1 MGDCP
6 GGNVSACDLHKV
18 GSKEQDPREGDGE
31 EEEGGLLTH
40 QLVQRSFWSQQ
51 VAPCFKPKVF
61 GICSSILSAGIRLLL
76 ISP

>member
-18 GSKEQDPREGDGE
+18 GSREQDQREGDGE

-51 VAPCFKPKVF
+51 VANCFEPKAF
-61 GICSSILSAGIRLLL
+61 GICSDILSAGIRPLL
-76 ISP
+76 IFP